1 MSLLR
6 IVAGFL
12 LAASLTACDPGQEPP
27 ITEPPEAASAVAEA
41 PPPEPAIDWLPPTPP
56 PGPDEALFVFRLDDF
71 SEDRLHA
78 TLGYCL
84 DQLAFEGDDAEYQRG
99 FTEGLWSGLLEEIT
113 YRQFILADH
122 GIDFVAITDS
132 PDETSESSEN
142 LQMFLRTTQPDAHA
156 QAQFGLELID
166 SEDEF
171 EDLLPLDAHWSR
183 VVLSEPMS
191 PAAKPESADLD
202 EDTALNNEVD
212 HALWDRLLRHLP
224 SDASAYFVM
233 SDLSEIFP
241 TEESEALADITPEQ
255 SKALAEMTPEERDF
269 WERLVSVWLSARMG
283 AMTFRLGDRPA
294 MTGVLAMPDVEVAIA
309 LAELWPEFIQRVQTK
324 IDEDPTVDP
333 AEAQLVLDNLRL
345 LHVEQDQQFIV
356 FSLEGENLEQLIAST
371 DPGVWQSIPLMMV
384 LLVDQVV

>member
-27 ITEPPEAASAVAEA
+27 ITELPAATSAVAEA

-132 PDETSESSEN
+132 PSEASESYES
-142 LQMFLRTTQPDAHA
+142 LQLFLRTTHPDTHA

-166 SEDEF
+166 PEDEF

-183 VVLSEPMS
+183 VVLSEPA
-191 PAAKPESADLD
+191 PPTAKSGSAGLD
-202 EDTALNNEVD
+202 ESTALNNELD
-212 HALWDRLLRHLP
+212 HALWDRLLQRLP
-224 SDASAYFVM
+224 SDASAYFVVP
-233 SDLSEIFP
+233 DLFESFP
-241 TEESEALADITPEQ
+241 TEESEAFAEMNPEE
-255 SKALAEMTPEERDF
+255 SRALAEMTPEERDF
-269 WERLVSVWLSARMG
+269 WERFVSVWLNAQMG

-294 MTGVLAMPDVEVAIA
+294 MTGVLAMPDVEEAIA

-333 AEAQLVLDNLRL
+333 AEAQLVLDHFRL

-356 FSLEGENLEQLIAST
+356 FSLEGENLEQIIAGT
-371 DPGVWQSIPLMMV
+371 DPDVWQNIPLMMMV
-384 LLVDQVV
+384 LVDQVV